1 MHLWHLAWG
10 TPPRARHHAPAPVA
24 GGHANAPGPAAPRP
38 QRELPPRVLGLREPP
53 GAADDLASAVP
64 VDACGH
70 QDAGVLIGPAP
81 AALQADAV
89 GEDVGILAGQRPAA
103 PLLHGLAGPLAEV
116 GDGACRGPGAPEG
129 LADVLDAPGG
139 DAGQAHLDDGLPD
152 AGLAPA
158 AALDGGGP
166 EGRSA
171 QPGHVGLDLP
181 RGRDGLALVVAATV
195 GLAAGGAL
203 VSPGAHHL
211 LGLLLE
217 QGVEGALG
225 CLPDEFDDVPP
236 QGLLVS

>member
-1 MHLWHLAWG
+1 MAVR
-10 TPPRARHHAPAPVA
+10 TPL
-24 GGHANAPGPAAPRP
+24 GPRP
-38 QRELPPRVLGLREPP
+38 LGRSGNSLHEPLDSASPP

-70 QDAGVLIGPAP
+70 QDAGVLVGPAP

-103 PLLHGLAGPLAEV
+103 PPLHGFVCLLVEV
-116 GDGACRGPGAPEG
+116 GDGAYRDPGAPED

-139 DAGQAHLDDGLPD
+139 GAGQAHLDDGLPD

-158 AALDGGGP
+158 AALDDGGP

-171 QPGHVGLDLP
+171 KPGHAGLDLP
-181 RGRDGLALVVAATV
+181 RGRGGLALAVAAAV

-203 VSPGAHHL
+203 VSLGAHHL
-211 LGLLLE
+211 LG
-217 QGVEGALG
+217 QGVEGVLD
-225 CLPDEFDDVPP
+225 CLSDEFDDVLPR
-236 QGLLVS
+236 GLLVS

>member
-24 GGHANAPGPAAPRP
+24 GGHADAPGPAAPQP

-103 PLLHGLAGPLAEV
+103 PLLHGSVGLLVEV
-116 GDGACRGPGAPEG
+116 GDGACRDPGAPG
-129 LADVLDAPGG
+129 NLVDVLDAPGG
-139 DAGQAHLDDGLPD
+139 GAGQAHLDDGLPD

-158 AALDGGGP
+158 AALDDGGL

-171 QPGHVGLDLP
+171 QLGHVELDLP
-181 RGRDGLALVVAATV
+181 RGRDELALV
-195 GLAAGGAL
+195 AAGGAL
-203 VSPGAHHL
+203 VSLGAHHL
-211 LGLLLE
+211 LG
-217 QGVEGALG
+217 QGVEGVLD
-225 CLPDEFDDVPP
+225 CLPDELDDVLPR
-236 QGLLVS
+236 GLLVS